1 MVGKS
6 QHKWLIQMLLHGF
19 FIVWIFLTLVPILY
33 ALSVS
38 FSSTNTLLSDTFHF
52 FPREATFQNYRLL
65 FTQQPLMLWFRNT
78 VILALFTLMLSLG
91 VAIPAAYAFSRR
103 RFRGRYSLFRML
115 ILLNAFPAIL
125 SMFALWRLMNVGP
138 VTLVN
143 TRLGLVLIYAGT
155 MTIFG
160 ILNLK
165 GYFDTIPLEIEEAS
179 RIDGASELQVIWHV
193 LLPLAKPALV
203 VTSVLILIFVWNEY
217 IFAVTF
223 MTGSQNYTLAA
234 GLFSLQA
241 GEISGSWPLFA
252 AASIVTSLPILI
264 IFFII
269 QRHMLSGLTVGG
281 VKG

>member
-1 MVGKS
+1 MVGKERF
-6 QHKWLIQMLLHGF
+6 KLLKIIMLHG
-19 FIVWIFLTLVPILY
+19 VLSGWILITLIPIIY

-38 FSSTNTLLSDTFHF
+38 FSETNALVTDSFQF
-52 FPREATFQNYRLL
+52 FPSGLTFANYQALIT
-65 FTQQPLMLWFRNT
+65 TQPMMIWFFNT
-78 VILALFTLMLSLG
+78 TILAVLTLSLTLS
-91 VAIPAAYAFSRR
+91 VAIPAAYVFSRR
-103 RFRGRYSLFRML
+103 PFSGRSKLFKTL
-115 ILLNAFPAIL
+115 ILFNAFPAIL

-138 VTLVN
+138 IPLVN
-143 TRLGLVLIYAGT
+143 TRLGLILIYAGT

-165 GYFDTIPLEIEEAS
+165 GYFDTIPLEIEDAS
-179 RIDGASELQVIWHV
+179 RIDGATEIQVIWHI
-193 LLPLAKPALV
+193 LMPLAKPALV

-223 MTGSQNYTLAA
+223 MTGAENYTLAA

-241 GEISGSWPLFA
+241 GEISGSWPIFA
-252 AASIVTSLPILI
+252 AGAMVTSLPILI

>member
-1 MVGKS
+1 MVGKERY
-6 QHKWLIQMLLHGF
+6 KTLKIILLHSILSG
-19 FIVWIFLTLVPILY
+19 WIFLTLIPILY
-33 ALSVS
+33 ALSIS
-38 FSSTNTLLSDTFHF
+38 FSATNTLLSENFRF
-52 FPREATFQNYRLL
+52 FPQGATLANYRALI
-65 FTQQPLMLWFRNT
+65 TEQPLTIWFVNT
-78 VILALFTLMLSLG
+78 SLLALFTLALALS
-91 VAIPAAYAFSRR
+91 VAIPAAYVFSRR
-103 RFRGRYSLFRML
+103 RFKGRMKLFKTL

-138 VTLVN
+138 LPLVN
-143 TRLGLVLIYAGT
+143 TRLGLILIYAGT

-165 GYFDTIPLEIEEAS
+165 GYFDTVPLEIEDAS
-179 RIDGASELQVIWHV
+179 RMDGASEWQVIWYI
-193 LLPLAKPALV
+193 LLPLAKPAIV

-223 MTGSQNYTLAA
+223 MTGAENYTLAA

-241 GEISGSWPLFA
+241 GEISGSWPIFA
-252 AASIVTSLPILI
+252 AGAMVTSLPILI

-269 QRHMLSGLTVGG
+269 QRNMLSGLTIGG

>member
-6 QHKWLIQMLLHGF
+6 QHKWLIQTLLHGF
-19 FIVWIFLTLVPILY
+19 FITWIFLTLVPILY

-38 FSSTNTLLSDTFHF
+38 FSNANTLLSENFRF
-52 FPREATFQNYRLL
+52 FPQDATLQNYRDLL
-65 FTQQPLMLWFRNT
+65 TQQPLILWFRNT
-78 VILALFTLMLSLG
+78 VILAVLTLMLALG

-103 RFRGRYSLFRML
+103 RFTGRYSLFRML

-138 VTLVN
+138 VTLIN

-165 GYFDTIPLEIEEAS
+165 GYFDTIPIEIEEAS